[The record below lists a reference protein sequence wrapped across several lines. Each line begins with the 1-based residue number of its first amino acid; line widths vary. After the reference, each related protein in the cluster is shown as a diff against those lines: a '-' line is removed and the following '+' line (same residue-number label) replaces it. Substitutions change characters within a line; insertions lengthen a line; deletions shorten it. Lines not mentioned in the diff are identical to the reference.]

1 MIEKFDFNE
10 KIKIKNLA
18 REFLADI
25 FSKCYYPGYLT
36 QAQKEDQE
44 YYEEFQEE
52 FLSTLTQ
59 VQKKD
64 YDTLDSIRNAVNS
77 TDYDYHILLGMRIK
91 AAFDEIMNNPL
102 EILELYDSR
111 GKSAREMYK
120 SVKQKENLNS
130 SL

>member
-1 MIEKFDFNE
+1 MIENFDFNKKT
-10 KIKIKNLA
+10 KIDNLA
-18 REFLADI
+18 CELLADI
-25 FSKCYYPGYLT
+25 LSKCYYPGELT

-59 VQKKD
+59 AQKKD
-64 YDTLDSIRNAVNS
+64 YNTLDSIKNSVMS
-77 TDYDYHILLGMRIK
+77 TDFDYHILTGMRIK
-91 AAFDEIMNNPL
+91 AALDKIIEKPL

-120 SVKQKENLNS
+120 SVKQKENLN
-130 SL
+130 